1 MTGAKEGIIW
11 FLKPTWEQMQDVKT
25 WRLAAGQ
32 MFFSLSVS
40 WGGLIMFG
48 SYNKFRNGVYGDAM
62 FVSICDTVT
71 SILGGI
77 LGEKAIGLRVV
88 TGAWV
93 SYG

>member
-1 MTGAKEGIIW
+1 MTGAREGILFFI
-11 FLKPTWEQMQDVKT
+11 KPTWDKMSQVVT
-25 WRLAAGQ
+25 WRKAAGQ

-48 SYNKFRNGVYGDAM
+48 SYNKFKNGVYGDAM

-77 LGEKAIGLRVV
+77 TIFSILGE
-88 TGAWV
+88 
-93 SYG
+93 